1 VEVVVVHHTVEP
13 LLNNSNNNLREVDTN
28 SHPSNSRVVTVVSSS
43 SLANTDNPN
52 RDMDKLLLLQEV
64 GKLSIIY
71 ASIEGRY

>member
-52 RDMDKLLLLQEV
+52 RDMDKLLLLQEA
-64 GKLSIIY
+64 GKSSIIY

>member
-43 SLANTDNPN
+43 SLANTVNPN
-52 RDMDKLLLLQEV
+52 RDMDKLLPLQEV